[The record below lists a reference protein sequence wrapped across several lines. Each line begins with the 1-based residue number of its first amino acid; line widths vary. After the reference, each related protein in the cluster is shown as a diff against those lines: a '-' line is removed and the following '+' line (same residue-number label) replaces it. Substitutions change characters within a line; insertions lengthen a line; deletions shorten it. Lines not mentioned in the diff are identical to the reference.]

1 MPSLVISITADDH
14 KELFET
20 PTASPKEHARKL
32 SQYFRNLG
40 GGQKTATYEQ
50 FTSATAS
57 VKASQIFT
65 CATVVADNTLTI
77 AGVVLTAKASPSGHA
92 QFLRSANNTTQA
104 AAIAAC
110 INANTDL
117 NGIVTATS
125 ALAVV
130 TVTASLPGP
139 LGNLITTVGTVTTL
153 AAGAATC
160 TGGAG
165 VSAVAVSYNFGR

>member
-1 MPSLVISITADDH
+1 MPSIVMTATFDDNIELLV
-14 KELFET
+14 T
-20 PTASPKEHARKL
+20 PTASPKEHAKKL
-32 SQYFRNLG
+32 ETYFKSLASG
-40 GGQKTATYEQ
+40 IKTATFEQ

-57 VKASQIFT
+57 VKATQIFT
-65 CATVVADNTLTI
+65 CATVVADNTLVI
-77 AGVVLTAKASPSGHA
+77 AGVTLTAKASPSGQA

-117 NGIVTATS
+117 AGLVTATS

-139 LGNLITTVGTVTTL
+139 LGNLVTTVGTATTL
-153 AAGAATC
+153 EAGAATC

-165 VSAVAVSYNFGR
+165 VTSVAVTYQFGR

>member
-1 MPSLVISITADDH
+1 MPSIVMTATFDDNIELLV
-14 KELFET
+14 T
-20 PTASPKEHARKL
+20 PTSTPKVHAKKL
-32 SQYFRNLG
+32 ENYFKSLG
-40 GGQKTATYEQ
+40 AGIRTATYEQ

-57 VKASQIFT
+57 VKATQIFT

-77 AGVVLTAKASPSGHA
+77 AGVVLTAKASPSGQA
-92 QFLRSANNTTQA
+92 QFLRSADNTVQA

-110 INANTDL
+110 INANTNL
-117 NGIVTATS
+117 SGIVTATS
-125 ALAVV
+125 SAAVV

-139 LGNLITTVGTVTTL
+139 LGNLVTTVGTVTTL

-165 VSAVAVSYNFGR
+165 VTSAAVTYQYGR